1 MLRGLL
7 ERRVRPPSVD
17 ERLRRRS
24 VPSETSQP
32 LIIDTVRFAGHLYLW
47 TKILRFVRI
56 SECGETRRKRESS
69 RKRLTVMLYLFPAI
83 AILLVFLQVIT

>member
-17 ERLRRRS
+17 GRLRRRS
-24 VPSETSQP
+24 ALSETSQL

-56 SECGETRRKRESS
+56 HNVV
-69 RKRLTVMLYLFPAI
+69 RLGVNASHLGRG
-83 AILLVFLQVIT
+83 

>member
-24 VPSETSQP
+24 VLSETSQP
-32 LIIDTVRFAGHLYLW
+32 LIIDTVRCAGHLYLW

-56 SECGETRRKRESS
+56 HNVV
-69 RKRLTVMLYLFPAI
+69 RLGVNASHLGRG
-83 AILLVFLQVIT
+83 